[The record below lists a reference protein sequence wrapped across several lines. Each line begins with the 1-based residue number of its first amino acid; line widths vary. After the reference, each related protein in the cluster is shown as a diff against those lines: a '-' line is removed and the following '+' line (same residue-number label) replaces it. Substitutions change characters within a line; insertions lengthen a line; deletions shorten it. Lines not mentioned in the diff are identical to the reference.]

1 MLVCVCEFFF
11 FFHESA
17 FFFLIFLVC
26 LKIVLEIETELEK
39 DEINHDNLSKVF
51 Y

>member
-1 MLVCVCEFFF
+1 MCVNFF